1 MKRFLLTLAVT
12 VALVRVGAAQDVRA
26 YEGAITLPTYLL
38 DPAEKAPIFERD
50 WSYQRAKRSVY
61 PYPLNDNM
69 TRKKKDVTYDC
80 LYMENEYV
88 KLCVLPEIGGR
99 LLYAVDK
106 TNGYDIFYRNSV
118 VKPANVGMTGAWIS
132 GGVEWNVFHHH
143 RQPAIFRVTGG
154 LSITATARRRS
165 GLARLS
171 IAIGC
176 SGRSESRSVRGNPI
190 WRSVD
195 A

>member
-69 TRKKKDVTYDC
+69 TRKKKDVAYDC

-143 RQPAIFRVTGG
+143 RQTSHIPCDWRIVDNRDGSKTIWLGVTEY
-154 LSITATARRRS
+154 RHRMQW
-165 GLARLS
+165 
-171 IAIGC
+171 AIGITLL
-176 SGRSESRSVRGNPI
+176 RGNPI

>member
-106 TNGYDIFYRNSV
+106 TNGYDIFYRNVDQWWRRVECLPPSPPDQPYSV
-118 VKPANVGMTGAWIS
+118 
-132 GGVEWNVFHHH
+132 
-143 RQPAIFRVTGG
+143 
-154 LSITATARRRS
+154 
-165 GLARLS
+165 
-171 IAIGC
+171 
-176 SGRSESRSVRGNPI
+176 
-190 WRSVD
+190 
-195 A
+195 

>member
-1 MKRFLLTLAVT
+1 
-12 VALVRVGAAQDVRA
+12 
-26 YEGAITLPTYLL
+26 
-38 DPAEKAPIFERD
+38 
-50 WSYQRAKRSVY
+50 
-61 PYPLNDNM
+61 M

-143 RQPAIFRVTGG
+143 RQTSHIPCDWRIVDNRDGSVGDRNHAP
-154 LSITATARRRS
+154 S
-165 GLARLS
+165 GEILY
-171 IAIGC
+171 GDQWTFDQFH
-176 SGRSESRSVRGNPI
+176 SE
-190 WRSVD
+190 
-195 A
+195 